1 MLDGGL
7 SLHGLTG
14 GSEKNGR
21 SRREN
26 SQLGK
31 ADLRGDGNDG
41 GHRIQRNSLPQPE
54 ETMTCGTKM
63 GVGGSGIRKGKLLI
77 ISKPIGVKQTEP

>member
-14 GSEKNGR
+14 GSEKNGGSQR
-21 SRREN
+21 DN

-31 ADLRGDGNDG
+31 AGLRGDGNDG
-41 GHRIQRNSLPQPE
+41 GTGSKEQPHA

-63 GVGGSGIRKGKLLI
+63 GRGDL
-77 ISKPIGVKQTEP
+77 E